1 MVVAKK
7 LKSDLSDAEEGKPI
21 TGTGG
26 LPYTFAQCCLP
37 IPGDAI
43 IGHITVKGLVI
54 HIATC
59 SNIREED
66 KLNEPEKFIKVDWD
80 YSVTANM
87 AFQTGLRIELEN
99 RQGILS
105 EISNAVDIAGSQIDA
120 INSEIKEDGTYLIN
134 LTVTVRDREHL
145 AGIIHRI
152 KAIPN
157 ILTVNRRR

>member
-1 MVVAKK
+1 
-7 LKSDLSDAEEGKPI
+7 
-21 TGTGG
+21 
-26 LPYTFAQCCLP
+26 
-37 IPGDAI
+37 
-43 IGHITVKGLVI
+43 
-54 HIATC
+54 
-59 SNIREED
+59 
-66 KLNEPEKFIKVDWD
+66 
-80 YSVTANM
+80 M

-120 INSEIKEDGTYLIN
+120 INSEVKEDGTYLIN